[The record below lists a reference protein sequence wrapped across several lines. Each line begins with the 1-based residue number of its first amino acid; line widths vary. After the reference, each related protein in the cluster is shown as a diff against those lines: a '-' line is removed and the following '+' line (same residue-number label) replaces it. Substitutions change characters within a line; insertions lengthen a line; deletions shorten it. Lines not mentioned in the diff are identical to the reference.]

1 MTIFRF
7 SSFDEENAQFCCEHI
22 AGQVEN
28 TLEWEREMVIKRQQ
42 KVWYSYSSL
51 ISQRAFSQPAL
62 RYELFFACNKFLA
75 VSKARC
81 LKVCEGS
88 GTNDHY

>member
-1 MTIFRF
+1 MNIPIFFYTKDFCVMTIFSF

-42 KVWYSYSSL
+42 KVWYSYSS
-51 ISQRAFSQPAL
+51 
-62 RYELFFACNKFLA
+62 
-75 VSKARC
+75 
-81 LKVCEGS
+81 
-88 GTNDHY
+88 